1 MNYRHAYHA
10 GNHGDVLKHA
20 VMAASIERLHE
31 KTTPIFLLDTHA
43 GIGTYDLTGV
53 EAGKTEEWRAGIEP
67 LLLAQPPAL
76 ADYCKLVESFNP
88 PGELIRYPGSPAIAA
103 ALMHP
108 GDRLILSELH
118 PDDAEALRRWA
129 HGKAGIS
136 VHHRDAYESIK
147 AFLPPREG
155 RGLIIVDPP
164 YEVTDEYERLAKA
177 VIAGHR
183 RWPGGR
189 WMIWHPVKD
198 RTPVW
203 RLMEA
208 LLTGGVEKM
217 LAAELLIRPADGVS
231 LAGSGL
237 ILVNP
242 PFGLENWLTEALPQL
257 QAVLAPQHGSHAL
270 RWLGTSS

>member
-20 VMAASIERLHE
+20 ILAASIEKLHE
-31 KTTPIFLLDTHA
+31 KPTPIFLLDTHA
-43 GIGTYDLTGV
+43 GIGAYDLTGV
-53 EAGKTEEWRAGIEP
+53 EAGKTEEWRAGIGP
-67 LLLAQPPAL
+67 LLAAEPPAL
-76 ADYCKLVESFNP
+76 AAYCELVKSFNP
-88 PGELIRYPGSPAIAA
+88 PGELINYPGSPAIAA
-103 ALMHP
+103 AMMHG
-108 GDRLILSELH
+108 GDRLVLSELH
-118 PDDAEALRRWA
+118 PDDAETLRRWA
-129 HGKAGIS
+129 HGRPGIS
-136 VHHRDAYESIK
+136 VHRRDAYESIK

-177 VIAGHR
+177 VVSGHR

-198 RTPVW
+198 RAPVW
-203 RLMEA
+203 RLMET
-208 LLTGGVEKM
+208 LLSGGVEKM

-242 PFGLENWLTEALPQL
+242 PFGLEAWLAEALPQL

-270 RWLGTSS
+270 RWLGTS